1 MRQTILFFL
10 LFTVGLFADELA
22 AKDSTVNT
30 PQNIEQAIL
39 AEPLPASEMVRRGRA
54 YLLKSLL
61 NGDREQAVQTIEYLN
76 SAFSEMLCPFSG
88 MEKGLAYLHADRY
101 DSALTALIQ
110 ARRLS
115 APKAKRAVS
124 FEDRCVVES
133 QNDRFRSKRIIFDEL
148 YAYLEKDYPKTAAQ
162 IDSLVSEIQNSSVDS
177 FYKDEARAFVPVIF
191 TASFGRAEAPMV
203 QKVCDA
209 GNAFVQK
216 YPANE
221 DGVWLEAN
229 FVKPLQKRISRSP
242 EDSPEDP
249 IKSHL
254 YTSGVGFEF
263 LSGMGM
269 LTGDL
274 KDEFHHKYLSYYAA
288 IPIQLYRVVFTPFLS
303 FGTLETRNN
312 RRFEDVLW
320 EENSDLSVYSAGIT
334 LGFVLFDS
342 RYVKFEPF
350 VGIGSAESMLPDDSN
365 DYYYYA
371 NKSYNNYHRLKRYVK
386 HENSV
391 EYLLGVTG
399 ELRLWTLASR
409 NPRAP
414 LSSISLRGKYMAQFI
429 DHDFGYKSM
438 EGVSHKIL
446 LGVGFFIW

>member
-162 IDSLVSEIQNSSVDS
+162 IDSLVSEIQ
-177 FYKDEARAFVPVIF
+177 
-191 TASFGRAEAPMV
+191 
-203 QKVCDA
+203 
-209 GNAFVQK
+209 
-216 YPANE
+216 
-221 DGVWLEAN
+221 
-229 FVKPLQKRISRSP
+229 
-242 EDSPEDP
+242 
-249 IKSHL
+249 
-254 YTSGVGFEF
+254 
-263 LSGMGM
+263 
-269 LTGDL
+269 
-274 KDEFHHKYLSYYAA
+274 
-288 IPIQLYRVVFTPFLS
+288 
-303 FGTLETRNN
+303 
-312 RRFEDVLW
+312 
-320 EENSDLSVYSAGIT
+320 
-334 LGFVLFDS
+334 
-342 RYVKFEPF
+342 
-350 VGIGSAESMLPDDSN
+350 
-365 DYYYYA
+365 
-371 NKSYNNYHRLKRYVK
+371 
-386 HENSV
+386 
-391 EYLLGVTG
+391 
-399 ELRLWTLASR
+399 
-409 NPRAP
+409 
-414 LSSISLRGKYMAQFI
+414 
-429 DHDFGYKSM
+429 
-438 EGVSHKIL
+438 IL
-446 LGVGFFIW
+446 LWILFIKMKPGLLFL